1 MKNLGKYSM
10 GIGDRFGH
18 QAEAQLSAIIKAKE
32 LGFDIT
38 PVWNKSYREHQIIH
52 SQPSNTR
59 FKADEAVKRLNWK
72 GNYFVDADH
81 IGMDTVELFIDS
93 SDFYTID
100 VADSIGIS
108 PENDDLE
115 KFLSENKKFI
125 GELDLPNSS
134 LKIIVTEKILE
145 NAGKKYL
152 TAIKQAGKIYRKIEQ
167 LKGKGNFVTEVSMDE
182 TDEPQSPSEFFFI
195 LSAIAS
201 EKIPV
206 QTIAPK
212 FSGRFN
218 KGVDY
223 VGDVERFKKE
233 FELDLMVI
241 AKAVEIFD
249 LPKDLKLSVHSG
261 SDKFS
266 IYKPI
271 KDALKKFNEGLHIK
285 TAGTTWLEELIGL
298 GASEGDGLEMAKEIY
313 SKAFERFD
321 ELCGPYKTVIDIDSK
336 FLPLPDEVKGWN
348 GAKFAQTLR
357 HDLSNENYNKHF
369 RQMLHVS
376 YKIAAELGDR
386 YIDALIKYKE
396 QIAVNV
402 EENILERHIK
412 RIFPLE

>member
-1 MKNLGKYSM
+1 
-10 GIGDRFGH
+10 
-18 QAEAQLSAIIKAKE
+18 
-32 LGFDIT
+32 
-38 PVWNKSYREHQIIH
+38 
-52 SQPSNTR
+52 
-59 FKADEAVKRLNWK
+59 
-72 GNYFVDADH
+72 
-81 IGMDTVELFIDS
+81 MDTVELFIDS

-233 FELDLMVI
+233 FELDVIVI

-298 GASEGDGLEMAKEIY
+298 AASEGDGLEMAKEIY

-348 GAKFAQTLR
+348 GTKFAQTLR

-402 EENILERHIK
+402 EVNILERHIK

>member
-1 MKNLGKYSM
+1 M
-10 GIGDRFGH
+10 GVGDRFGY
-18 QAEAQLSAIIKAKE
+18 QAEVQLSAIIKAKE
-32 LGFDIT
+32 LGIDIT

-59 FKADEAVKRLNWK
+59 LKADEAVKALNFESD
-72 GNYFVDADH
+72 YFVDADH

-100 VADSIGIS
+100 VADSIGIA
-108 PENDDLE
+108 PETQDLNN
-115 KFLSENKKFI
+115 FLSENKNFI
-125 GELDLPNSS
+125 GKLELPNSS
-134 LKIIVTEKILE
+134 LKIEITPEIIE

-152 TAIKQAGKIYRKIEQ
+152 AAVKQAGKIYRKIQE
-167 LKGKGNFVTEVSMDE
+167 LKENESFITEVSMDE
-182 TDEPQSPSEFFFI
+182 TDEPQSPSELFFI
-195 LSAIAS
+195 LSALSS
-201 EKIPV
+201 ERIPI

-223 VGDVERFKKE
+223 VGDIENFKNE
-233 FELDLMVI
+233 FELYLLI
-241 AKAVEIFD
+241 INKAVETFN

-271 KDALKKFNEGLHIK
+271 KESLKKYDCGMHIK

-298 GASEGDGLEMAKEIY
+298 SSAEEEGLQLAKEIY
-313 SKAFERFD
+313 SNAYKRYD
-321 ELCGPYKTVIDIDSK
+321 ELCGPYNTVIDIDTNLLPIPEEVAKWDGEK
-336 FLPLPDEVKGWN
+336 FS
-348 GAKFAQTLR
+348 QSLR
-357 HDLSNENYNKHF
+357 HDLSNKNYNKHF
-369 RQMLHVS
+369 RQLLHVS

-386 YIDALIKYKE
+386 YFNALKKYKV
-396 QIAVNV
+396 QIAKNV

-412 RIFPLE
+412 RIFPS

>member
-10 GIGDRFGH
+10 GVGDRFGH

-59 FKADEAVKRLNWK
+59 LKADEAVKALNWK
-72 GNYFVDADH
+72 ENYFVDADH
-81 IGMDTVELFIDS
+81 IGMSTVELFIDS
-93 SDFYTID
+93 SDYYTID

-108 PENDDLE
+108 PKNEDLE
-115 KFLSENKKFI
+115 KFLSENKKFV
-125 GELDLPNSS
+125 GELELPNSS
-134 LKIIVTEKILE
+134 LKIIVTEKTIE
-145 NAGKKYL
+145 SAGKKYL
-152 TAIKQAGKIYRKIEQ
+152 TAVKQAAEIYRKIEQ
-167 LKGKGNFVTEVSMDE
+167 LKGEGNFVTEVSMDE
-182 TDEPQSPSEFFFI
+182 TDEPQSPSELFFI

-206 QTIAPK
+206 HTIAPK

-223 VGDVERFKKE
+223 VGDVERFKNE

-249 LPKDLKLSVHSG
+249 LPRDLKLSVHSG
-261 SDKFS
+261 SDKLS

-271 KDALKKFNEGLHIK
+271 KDALKKFNAGLHIK

-298 GASEGDGLEMAKEIY
+298 AASEGDGLEMAKEIY

-321 ELCGPYKTVIDIDSK
+321 ELCGPYKTVIDIDSTL
-336 FLPLPDEVKGWN
+336 LPSPDEVKGWDGN
-348 GAKFAQTLR
+348 KFAQTLR

-376 YKIAAELGDR
+376 YKIAAELSDR
-386 YIDALIKYKE
+386 YIDALNKNKE

-412 RIFPLE
+412 RIFPVK

>member
-18 QAEAQLSAIIKAKE
+18 QAEAQLKALINAKE
-32 LGFDIT
+32 LGIDIT

-59 FKADEAVKRLNWK
+59 LKADEAVKSLSWK

-81 IGMDTVELFIDS
+81 IGLETVELFIES

-108 PENDDLE
+108 PETEELE

-125 GELDLPNSS
+125 GELELPSSS
-134 LKIIVTEKILE
+134 LKIIITEKTIE
-145 NAGKKYL
+145 DAGKKYL
-152 TAIKQAGKIYRKIEQ
+152 SAVKQASKIYRKIVE
-167 LKGKGNFVTEVSMDE
+167 LKGEGNFVTEVSMDE
-182 TDEPQSPSEFFFI
+182 TDEPQSPSELFFI

-223 VGDVERFKKE
+223 VGDVDRFKKE

-241 AKAVEIFD
+241 AKAVDIFN

-271 KDALKKFNEGLHIK
+271 KEALEKYNAGLHIK

-298 GASEGDGLEMAKEIY
+298 AISEGDGLAMAKEIY
-313 SKAFERFD
+313 IKAFERFD

-336 FLPLPDEVKGWN
+336 LLPSPAEVKGWN
-348 GAKFAQTLR
+348 GNKFAQTLR
-357 HDLSNENYNKHF
+357 HDLSNENYSKHF

-376 YKIAAELGDR
+376 YKIAAELGDK
-386 YIDALIKYKE
+386 YLNALVKDKE
-396 QIAVNV
+396 KISENV
-402 EENILERHIK
+402 QENILERHIK
-412 RIFPLE
+412 RIFPVE

>member
-1 MKNLGKYSM
+1 MVQLGKYSM

-32 LGFDIT
+32 LGTDIT

-59 FKADEAVKRLNWK
+59 LKADDAVRSLNWESS
-72 GNYFVDADH
+72 YFVDADH

-93 SDFYTID
+93 SDFFTID

-108 PENDDLE
+108 PDTKDLE

-125 GELDLPNSS
+125 GQLDLSSSS
-134 LKIIVTEKILE
+134 LKIEITPEIIE

-152 TAIKQAGKIYRKIEQ
+152 AAVKQAGKIYRKIKQ
-167 LKGKGNFVTEVSMDE
+167 LKENVSFITEVSMDE
-182 TDEPQSPSEFFFI
+182 TDEPQSPSELFFI
-195 LSAIAS
+195 LSALAS
-201 EKIPV
+201 EEVPI

-223 VGDVERFKKE
+223 VGDLNKFKSE
-233 FELDLMVI
+233 FELDLLI
-241 AKAVEIFD
+241 INKAVDTFN

-271 KDALKKFNEGLHIK
+271 KEALKKYDAGLHIK

-298 GASEGDGLEMAKEIY
+298 SSAEEEGLQLAKEIY
-313 SKAFERFD
+313 SNAYNRYDK
-321 ELCGPYKTVIDIDSK
+321 LCGPYSTVIDIDTDLLPNPEEVVKWDGEK
-336 FLPLPDEVKGWN
+336 FS
-348 GAKFAQTLR
+348 QSLR

-369 RQMLHVS
+369 RQLLHVS
-376 YKIAAELGDR
+376 YKIASEFGSR
-386 YIDALIKYKE
+386 YFDALKKYKV
-396 QIAVNV
+396 QIAKNV

-412 RIFPLE
+412 GIFPS